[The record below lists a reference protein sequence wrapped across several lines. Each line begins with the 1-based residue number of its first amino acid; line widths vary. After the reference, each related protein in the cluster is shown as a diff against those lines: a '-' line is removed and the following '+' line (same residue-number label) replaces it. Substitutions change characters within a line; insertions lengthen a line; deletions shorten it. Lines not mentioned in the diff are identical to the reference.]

1 MSMDK
6 PSGNGAFTWFYRLN
20 RRLEQ
25 GLEFI
30 GTSLLG
36 IFIVLVIYQIISRN
50 IDFIPVILWTEEVS
64 RFSFMWMIMM
74 GATIGL
80 LHSDHFLIDV
90 FENNPKARRAAAV
103 VREILILIT
112 LLVFL
117 TYGWQFGL
125 TGARR
130 ISMAA
135 KLPMVWIYMSFFVM
149 GLFGVI
155 FTLQRVLMMLQRGVD
170 EVQSELDQD
179 DAFTFDSEANT
190 EFDAEQ
196 LEEGGE

>member
-20 RRLEQ
+20 HRLEQ
-25 GLEFI
+25 ALEFI

-80 LHSDHFLIDV
+80 LHSDHFLIDI
-90 FENNPKARRAAAV
+90 FENNAKARRVAAV

-117 TYGWQFGL
+117 TYGWQFGM
-125 TGARR
+125 TGTRR

-135 KLPMVWIYMSFFVM
+135 KLPMVYVYMSFFVM
-149 GLFGVI
+149 GLFGAI
-155 FTLQRVLMMLQRGVD
+155 FTLQRMLMMAQTGVD

-179 DAFTFDSEANT
+179 DAFAFDSDADM
-190 EFDAEQ
+190 EFDADQ
-196 LEEGGE
+196 LEDGRE